1 VAAAATINNLLWG
14 KKFQDP
20 KWTSVVEVLETDA
33 FAAAAV
39 AAIDECYSNEAK
51 DPAIFFL
58 RLKLAAGAMIVA
70 ALVTALKVVHQVGD
84 KVDFFA
90 ELAAA
95 VVHND
100 SMMINA

>member
-1 VAAAATINNLLWG
+1 
-14 KKFQDP
+14 
-20 KWTSVVEVLETDA
+20 
-33 FAAAAV
+33 
-39 AAIDECYSNEAK
+39 
-51 DPAIFFL
+51 
-58 RLKLAAGAMIVA
+58 MIVA